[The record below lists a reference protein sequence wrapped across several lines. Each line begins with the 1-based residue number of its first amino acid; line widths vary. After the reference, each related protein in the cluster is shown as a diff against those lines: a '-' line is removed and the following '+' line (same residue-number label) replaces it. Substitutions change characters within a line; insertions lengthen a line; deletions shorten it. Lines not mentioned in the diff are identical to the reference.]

1 MAEQPPAFTP
11 QIRLY
16 QDWLARERGLHF
28 PDYDALWRWSVTDL
42 DAFWQSIW
50 DYFALRS
57 PTPHTAVLE
66 KNVMPGARW
75 FPGAQ
80 FNYAQQVFRHVTPAH
95 AAGFPA
101 VVSDNEKGQRR
112 ELSWPELR
120 RQVASLALHLQA
132 QGVNPGDR
140 VAAYL
145 PNIPETMVAFLA
157 VVSIGGVWSVCAP
170 DMGTN
175 AVLDRFKQIE
185 PVALIACDGV
195 TYGGR
200 DFERLGVVAELRAAL
215 PTVRHVVLHTHLAQ
229 EPAEV
234 DRALEAAQ
242 PCTAFSTAVAQDDT
256 AVQAFEP
263 LWLPF
268 DHPLWIV
275 YSSGTTGLPKPIVH
289 GHGGTV
295 IVALAMKSIHNDV
308 GCSYAPNSWGERY
321 HWYSSTGWV
330 MWNAQTS
337 GLLNGTTCVIY
348 DGNPGGSKEH
358 PDWTVLWRFAAR
370 EGVTFFGAGAAF
382 FANCLKADVDLSTC
396 GDLSAVRAL
405 GSTGSPLSEDAQNW
419 GTREFRQL
427 RKAVQSDRFTAGPPQ
442 GESAPSGGSDPHEVG
457 EPRSEPN
464 GLGTQGGDIW
474 WCNISGGTDFAG
486 AFIGGHRELPQTP
499 GRMQCRLMGCA
510 VEAWDE
516 QGQPVTDAV
525 GELVCAQPIPS
536 MPLYFVGDVDNQRL
550 IGSYFDMYPPGHGRR
565 PGPPRSPAARGPL
578 PPRGAVP
585 ALGRPGDRDLGPDA
599 GAVWRHGDWLRIHPD
614 GSCVI
619 YGRSDA
625 TINRHGLRMGTSE
638 LYSAVEALPEVLDSM
653 VVDLEYL
660 GRESHMPLFVVLRPG
675 LTLDDAMREKI
686 NSAIRTA
693 LSPRFLPNAIFQV
706 AEIPRTLSGKKQ
718 ELPIKKLLLGQP
730 VEKVINREAM
740 ANPGCLDW
748 YVDFARQRADAT
760 RA

>member
-1 MAEQPPAFTP
+1 MTAPYLP

-16 QDWLARERGLHF
+16 QTWLAEQRGLRF
-28 PDYDALWRWSVTDL
+28 DSYDALWRWSTTEL

-50 DYFALRS
+50 DYFELQS
-57 PTPHTAVLE
+57 PTPHTAVLA

-80 FNYAQQVFRHVTPAH
+80 VNYAQQVMRHVQPAH
-95 AAGFPA
+95 AAGFSA
-101 VVSDNEKGQRR
+101 IVGRNEKGRR
-112 ELSWPELR
+112 TELSWPELQ
-120 RQVASLALHLQA
+120 RQVASLALHLQR
-132 QGVNPGDR
+132 QGVKPGDR

-145 PNIPETMVAFLA
+145 PNIPEAMVAFLA
-157 VVSIGGVWSVCAP
+157 TVSVGGVWSICAP

-175 AVLDRFKQIE
+175 AVLDRFRQIE
-185 PVALIACDGV
+185 PVVLIACDGV
-195 TYGGR
+195 SYGGR
-200 DFERLGVVAELRAAL
+200 DFDRLPVVAELRAAL
-215 PTVRHVVLHTHLAQ
+215 PTVRHVVLHTNLA
-229 EPAEV
+229 E
-234 DRALEAAQ
+234 DDAAQ
-242 PCTAFSTAVAQDDT
+242 VEALQRAAPCADFAVATARDDE
-256 AVQAFEP
+256 AVRDFEP

-289 GHGGTV
+289 GHGGTL
-295 IVALAMKSIHNDV
+295 IVGLALKMLHNDI
-308 GCSYAPNSWGERY
+308 GCSYQANSWGERY

-348 DGNPGGSKEH
+348 DGNPGGSKERS
-358 PDWTVLWRFAAR
+358 DWTTLWRFAAE

-382 FANCLKADVDLSTC
+382 FANCLKAGVDLSTC

-405 GSTGSPLSEDAQNW
+405 GTTGSPLSEDAQRW
-419 GTREFRQL
+419 GTAQFARI
-427 RKAVQSDRFTAGPPQ
+427 AG
-442 GESAPSGGSDPHEVG
+442 
-457 EPRSEPN
+457 SEA
-464 GLGTQGGDIW
+464 QQEIW

-499 GRMQCRLMGCA
+499 GRMQCRLLGCA

-516 QGQPVTDAV
+516 QGRPVIDEV

-536 MPLYFVGDVDNQRL
+536 MPLYFVGDVENRRL
-550 IGSYFDMYPPGHGRR
+550 IGSYFDTYPAG
-565 PGPPRSPAARGPL
+565 
-578 PPRGAVP
+578 
-585 ALGRPGDRDLGPDA
+585 LGRKPGGGDLDA
-599 GAVWRHGDWLRIHPD
+599 HAGSVWRHGDWLRIHPD

-625 TINRHGLRMGTSE
+625 TINRHGLRIGTSE
-638 LYSAVEALPEVLDSM
+638 LYSAVEALPEVMDSM

-660 GRESHMPLFVVLRPG
+660 GRESYMPLFVVLREG
-675 LTLDDAMREKI
+675 HALDDAMRRRITDRIK
-686 NSAIRTA
+686 TA
-693 LSPRFLPNAIFQV
+693 LSPRFVPNDIFQV

-730 VEKVINREAM
+730 LEKVINREAM

-748 YVDFARQRADAT
+748 YVSFAASRGVV
-760 RA
+760 

>member
-1 MAEQPPAFTP
+1 MKRVQTLVRRRPAPNQNGASEEADRMNPTAPHVP

-16 QDWLARERGLHF
+16 QEWLALHKGLRF
-28 PDYDALWRWSVTDL
+28 DSYDALWRWSTTDL

-50 DYFALRS
+50 DHFDLRS

-66 KNVMPGARW
+66 RNVMPGARW

-80 FNYAQQVFRHVTPAH
+80 FNYAQQVFRHVRPAH
-95 AAGFPA
+95 AAGFSA
-101 VVSDNEKGQRR
+101 IVSRNEKGRHV
-112 ELSWPELR
+112 ELSWPELQR
-120 RQVASLALHLQA
+120 RVASLALHLQA
-132 QGVNPGDR
+132 QGVMPGDR

-145 PNIPETMVAFLA
+145 PNIPETIVAFLA

-185 PVALIACDGV
+185 PVVLIACDGV
-195 TYGGR
+195 TYGGK
-200 DFERLGVVAELRAAL
+200 DFDRLGVVAELRAAL
-215 PTVRHVVLHTHLAQ
+215 PTVRHVVLHTNLA
-229 EPAEV
+229 EDPAAV
-234 DRALEAAQ
+234 GRALNAAA
-242 PCTAFSTAVAQDDT
+242 PCAHFARAIARHDSVTD
-256 AVQAFEP
+256 AFEP

-295 IVALAMKSIHNDV
+295 IVALALKVLHNDV
-308 GCSYAPNSWGERY
+308 GCSYAPNSWGERF

-330 MWNAQTS
+330 MWNAQVG
-337 GLLNGTTCVIY
+337 GLLNGTTCVIF
-348 DGNPGGSKEH
+348 DGNPGGSKEN
-358 PDWTVLWRFAAR
+358 PDWSLLWRFAA
-370 EGVTFFGAGAAF
+370 EQGVTFFGAGAAF
-382 FANCLKADVDLSTC
+382 FTNCMKAGLDLSAC

-405 GSTGSPLSEDAQNW
+405 GTTGSPLSEEAQNW
-419 GTREFRQL
+419 GTEQFRQL
-427 RKAVQSDRFTAGPPQ
+427 RGRSLPLPLREGR
-442 GESAPSGGSDPHEVG
+442 GEGLPESSPSPKG
-457 EPRSEPN
+457 EQP
-464 GLGTQGGDIW
+464 GDIW

-486 AFIGGHRELPQTP
+486 AFIGGNRELPQTP
-499 GRMQCRLMGCA
+499 GRMQCRLLGCA
-510 VEAWDE
+510 VESWDE
-516 QGQPVTDAV
+516 QGRPVIDAV

-536 MPLYFVGDVDNQRL
+536 MPLYFVGDKDNQRL
-550 IGSYFDMYPPGHGRR
+550 LGSYFDMYPAGHGRQ
-565 PGPPRSPAARGPL
+565 PGGGDLDPA
-578 PPRGAVP
+578 
-585 ALGRPGDRDLGPDA
+585 A

-660 GRESHMPLFVVLRPG
+660 GRESYMPLFVVLRPG
-675 LTLDDAMREKI
+675 LTLDDAMTAKI
-686 NSAIRTA
+686 HGAIRTA
-693 LSPRFLPNAIFQV
+693 LSPRFLPNEVFQV

-718 ELPIKKLLLGQP
+718 ELPIKKLMLGQP
-730 VEKVINREAM
+730 LEKVINREAM

-748 YVDFARQRADAT
+748 YVDIARKRANAPH
-760 RA
+760 A

>member
-1 MAEQPPAFTP
+1 MSTAHPPFTP

-28 PDYDALWRWSVTDL
+28 DDYDALWRWSTTDL

-50 DYFALRS
+50 DYFDLRS

-66 KNVMPGARW
+66 RNVMPGATW

-80 FNYAQQVFRHVTPAH
+80 VNYVQQVFRHADAAH

-101 VVSDNEKGQRR
+101 VIADNEKGLRR
-112 ELSWPELR
+112 ELGWPELR
-120 RQVASLALHLQA
+120 RQVASLALHLQS
-132 QGVNPGDR
+132 QGVQPGDR

-157 VVSIGGVWSVCAP
+157 VVSIGAVWSVCAP

-195 TYGGR
+195 TYGGK
-200 DFERLGVVAELRAAL
+200 DHDRLGVVAELRAAL
-215 PTVRHVVLHTHLAQ
+215 PTVRHVVLHANLAQ
-229 EPAEV
+229 DPAEV
-234 DRALEAAQ
+234 DQAMEAAQ
-242 PCTAFSTAVAQDDT
+242 PCTAFSTAVARDD
-256 AVQAFEP
+256 AEVRAFEP

-295 IVALAMKSIHNDV
+295 IVALALKILHNDV
-308 GCSYAPNSWGERY
+308 GCSYHPNSWGERY

-330 MWNAQTS
+330 MWNAQAS

-348 DGNPGGSKEH
+348 DGNPGGAKDK

-382 FANCLKADVDLSTC
+382 FANCLKAGVDLSIC
-396 GDLSAVRAL
+396 GNLSAVRAL
-405 GSTGSPLSEDAQNW
+405 GSTGSPLSEDAQRW
-419 GTREFRQL
+419 GTAQFRQL
-427 RKAVQSDRFTAGPPQ
+427 RAMAARGGEDDPAAGPPQ
-442 GESAPSGGSDPHEVG
+442 GGVSPLGGQRPASAAE
-457 EPRSEPN
+457 R
-464 GLGTQGGDIW
+464 GGDIW

-516 QGQPVTDAV
+516 QGQPVIDAV

-536 MPLYFVGDVDNQRL
+536 MPLYFVGDTDNRRL
-550 IGSYFDMYPPGHGRR
+550 IGSYFDTFPPGHGRR
-565 PGPPRSPAARGPL
+565 PGG
-578 PPRGAVP
+578 
-585 ALGRPGDRDLGPDA
+585 GDLDTSA
-599 GAVWRHGDWLRIHPD
+599 GAVWRHGDWLRIFPD

-675 LTLDDAMREKI
+675 LVLDAALTAKI
-686 NSAIRTA
+686 TGAIRTA
-693 LSPRFLPNAIFQV
+693 LSPRFVPDEILQV

-730 VEKVINREAM
+730 LEKVINKEAM

-748 YVDFARQRADAT
+748 YIGYAAQHLARTA
-760 RA
+760 

>member
-1 MAEQPPAFTP
+1 MRSTAPASTPAFVP

-16 QDWLARERGLHF
+16 QDWLAAERGLSF
-28 PDYDALWRWSVTDL
+28 DSYDALWRWSTTEL

-50 DYFALRS
+50 DYFDLQS

-66 KNVMPGARW
+66 KNVMPGANW

-80 FNYAQQVFRHVTPAH
+80 VNYAQQVLRHAVPAH
-95 AAGFPA
+95 AAGFAA
-101 VVSDNEKGQRR
+101 VISRNEKGRAV
-112 ELSWPELR
+112 ELSWPELQ

-132 QGVNPGDR
+132 QGVKPGDR

-157 VVSIGGVWSVCAP
+157 TVSIGGVWSVCAP

-175 AVLDRFKQIE
+175 AVLDRFRQIE
-185 PVALIACDGV
+185 PKVLIGCDGV

-200 DFERLGVVAELRAAL
+200 DFDRLAVVGELRAAL
-215 PTVRHVVLHTHLAQ
+215 PSVQHLILHTNLAETVAQ
-229 EPAEV
+229 AEQ
-234 DRALEAAQ
+234 ALAAAA
-242 PCTAFSTAVAQDDT
+242 PCASFAAVTARDDEAVA
-256 AVQAFEP
+256 AFEP

-295 IVALAMKSIHNDV
+295 IVALALKIIHNDV

-337 GLLNGTTCVIY
+337 GLLSGTTCVIY
-348 DGNPGGSKEH
+348 DGNPGGSKDK
-358 PDWTVLWRFAAR
+358 PDWTTLWRFAAEQR
-370 EGVTFFGAGAAF
+370 VTFFGAGAAF
-382 FANCLKADVDLSTC
+382 FSNCLKAGVDLSSC

-405 GSTGSPLSEDAQNW
+405 GTTGSPLSEDAQNW
-419 GTREFRQL
+419 GTAQFRKL
-427 RKAVQSDRFTAGPPQ
+427 RAAAER
-442 GESAPSGGSDPHEVG
+442 
-457 EPRSEPN
+457 
-464 GLGTQGGDIW
+464 GGDIW

-486 AFIGGHRELPQTP
+486 AFIGGHRELPQIP
-499 GRMQCRLMGCA
+499 GRMQCRLLGCA
-510 VEAWDE
+510 VESWDE
-516 QGQPVTDAV
+516 QGQPVIDAV

-536 MPLYFVGDVDNQRL
+536 MPLYFVGDTDNRRL

-565 PGPPRSPAARGPL
+565 PGG
-578 PPRGAVP
+578 
-585 ALGRPGDRDLGPDA
+585 GDLDA
-599 GAVWRHGDWLRIHPD
+599 GAGALWRHGDWLRIHPD

-638 LYSAVEALPEVLDSM
+638 LYSAVESLPEVMDSM

-660 GRESHMPLFVVLRPG
+660 GRESYMPLFVVLREG
-675 LTLDDAMREKI
+675 VALDAAMTAKI
-686 NSAIRTA
+686 NDAIRTA

-730 VEKVINREAM
+730 MEKVINKEAM

-748 YVDFARQRADAT
+748 YVAFARDRNPMRPA
-760 RA
+760 